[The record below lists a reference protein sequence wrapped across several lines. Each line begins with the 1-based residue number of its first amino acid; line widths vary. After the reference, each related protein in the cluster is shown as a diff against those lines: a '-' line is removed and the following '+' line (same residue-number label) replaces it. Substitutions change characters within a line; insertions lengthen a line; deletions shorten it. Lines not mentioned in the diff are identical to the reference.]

1 MRDAERLDDFYDRM
15 KKIHQEKLPDWRFG
29 QLMGNFLGWLVQ
41 QKGDYF
47 YVEDAQMLK
56 YFEEYVDSLFNNCS
70 FNTKYIKSSAVS

>member
-1 MRDAERLDDFYDRM
+1 MRDSKRLDDFYDRM

-47 YVEDAQMLK
+47 YIEDAQMLR
-56 YFEEYVDSLFNNCS
+56 YFEEYVDSLFN
-70 FNTKYIKSSAVS
+70 K